1 MISVAIV
8 EDNETVRQTL
18 NELIEATPGF
28 RCVCTCATGKEALVE
43 IPRAKPDMVLMDI
56 HLPGESGI
64 VCTARLKERLPDLQV
79 IILTVYKDIELIFQA
94 LKAGASG
101 YLLKRAPTEDI
112 LRALKEVRSGGAPMT
127 GEIARLIVQSFQTP
141 STRGSDMQGLTRRE
155 LEILE
160 LLAEGISNKE
170 IATRIGISFETVR
183 THLGHIYEKLHVQG
197 RTEAVTRFLKSGP
210 NLDLKA

>member
-43 IPRAKPDMVLMDI
+43 IPRAKPDVVLMDI